1 MNRVLVYLNAS
12 SESSIDRKR
21 NRLKEALAHIGELTG
36 GIVDVFVT
44 PDCIPTFHIA
54 SDLDSDA
61 CGKEIPGMEHADSFI
76 ASELR
81 VFASRCLDAA
91 AVLEGGDA

>member
-1 MNRVLVYLNAS
+1 
-12 SESSIDRKR
+12 
-21 NRLKEALAHIGELTG
+21 
-36 GIVDVFVT
+36 
-44 PDCIPTFHIA
+44 
-54 SDLDSDA
+54 
-61 CGKEIPGMEHADSFI
+61 MEHADSFI